1 MLLINSGRKQRQ
13 ELREVLD
20 ALVEE
25 GDHDFKRGK
34 YTCGHTERLKGI
46 FQANARG
53 FGFVTPEDGTDDIFI
68 PEECLGNAFQGD
80 EVEYIMNVSSGRKAA
95 GGKDRR
101 NYFAR
106 SNAYC
111 RIV

>member
-1 MLLINSGRKQRQ
+1 MLLWKKGRSRFQK
-13 ELREVLD
+13 
-20 ALVEE
+20 
-25 GDHDFKRGK
+25 GGK

-80 EVEYIMNVSSGRKAA
+80 EVEYIITSAPA
-95 GGKDRR
+95 GKRREGK
-101 NYFAR
+101 
-106 SNAYC
+106 
-111 RIV
+111 IVGIISHGVTHIVGLYEKCKSFRVCQAG